1 MGESFSEKDS
11 RCFSWW
17 IERWEDEL
25 DCDYIYR
32 FTHVDTY
39 LLPCFVEMMLVD
51 TFKNGM
57 KRPKTR
63 SFNKGFGLRVEGKIQ
78 PSLPAARPQK
88 VTMLTSLALEPLKT
102 TGVGVKG
109 LLKRIVGKTAKYVE
123 AKQCHVVTFWG
134 ICIL

>member
-1 MGESFSEKDS
+1 MNL
-11 RCFSWW
+11 
-17 IERWEDEL
+17 IVI
-25 DCDYIYR
+25 IYR

-57 KRPKTR
+57 KRPKTC

-102 TGVGVKG
+102 PVGVKG

-134 ICIL
+134 VSIL

>member
-1 MGESFSEKDS
+1 MNL
-11 RCFSWW
+11 
-17 IERWEDEL
+17 IV
-25 DCDYIYR
+25 IIHR

-39 LLPCFVEMMLVD
+39 LLPCCVEMMLVD

-57 KRPKTR
+57 KRPKTC

-78 PSLPAARPQK
+78 PSLPAARPLK

-123 AKQCHVVTFWG
+123 AKAMSWCDGSGESVSCNHVGLCWNRKE
-134 ICIL
+134 